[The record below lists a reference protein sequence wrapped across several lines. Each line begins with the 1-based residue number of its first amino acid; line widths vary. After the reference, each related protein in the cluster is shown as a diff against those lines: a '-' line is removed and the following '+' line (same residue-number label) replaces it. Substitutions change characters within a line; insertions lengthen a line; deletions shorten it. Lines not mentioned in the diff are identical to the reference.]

1 MKNTLKKRIDYRYQY
16 ITSMIEQ
23 IEERIKSYPEGRIHI
38 KHNKSKPHYY
48 LLVGEHCGIEKSIRN
63 DDVLIEQLLQKQ
75 YLEEVQAALKNESDL
90 LKRIK
95 RKYPETI
102 AEDIYEGLSDDR
114 KKYIK
119 PIVPTD
125 EQFIERWQNEPYTP
139 KPISDDVPKYKTK
152 RGEWVRSKSE
162 ALIADRLFAAG
173 IPYKYECPLT
183 FKVDDRLVTIHP
195 DFTIL
200 RVSDRKMLYLEHC
213 GKMGDPEYVE
223 EMVNRVNDYIKGGIY
238 QGDRLFFTFETSK
251 TPLDLEVLDK
261 MIEKNFR

>member
-1 MKNTLKKRIDYRYQY
+1 MIKNIREELLIRREVLSNSTVAAEKKIRKLPDGRVKVKRQGKYVYFY
-16 ITSMIEQ
+16 ITE
-23 IEERIKSYPEGRIHI
+23 ENRKERIAKKSDQEI
-38 KHNKSKPHYY
+38 
-48 LLVGEHCGIEKSIRN
+48 LEK
-63 DDVLIEQLLQKQ
+63 LLQKN
-75 YLEEVQAALKNESDL
+75 YLEQVLEVSKKEIAVLDLVLK
-90 LKRIK
+90 
-95 RKYPETI
+95 KYPI
-102 AEDIYEGLSDDR
+102 LVAEEIYGSLDDDR

-200 RVSDRKMLYLEHC
+200 RVSDRKILYLEHC